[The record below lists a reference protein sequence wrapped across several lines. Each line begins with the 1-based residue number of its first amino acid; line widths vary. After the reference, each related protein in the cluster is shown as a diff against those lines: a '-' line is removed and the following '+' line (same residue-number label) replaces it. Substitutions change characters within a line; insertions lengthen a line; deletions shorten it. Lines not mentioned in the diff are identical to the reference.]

1 MSDANVYETPVI
13 EPGMPGL
20 AENPRSVSIGRGW
33 GWIADGFGHFKQN
46 PGAWILTVIVG
57 LVIVIGLS
65 FIPLL
70 GQLALWLTNYVWIA
84 GLMIGCRAQAS
95 GGNFEVRYLFAGFSN
110 DRAGSLILLSVIMA
124 ILTIVIMVIAIG
136 PVYWEI
142 LKGGSASDQA
152 LIESM
157 SDLQGFWLP
166 FLIGML
172 FLIPL
177 MMAAWFA
184 PALIALNNVPLFKAM
199 QLSFIGCAKNILP
212 FLLYGVAGLILAIL
226 ASIPL
231 GLGFLVLGPVLV
243 ASIYAS
249 YKEIFTE

>member
-1 MSDANVYETPVI
+1 MSDANVYETPAI
-13 EPGMPGL
+13 DPGMPRL
-20 AENPRSVSIGRGW
+20 AGNPRAVSIGRGW

-46 PGAWILTVIVG
+46 PGAWILTLIVG
-57 LVIVIGLS
+57 FVIMIVLS

-84 GLMIGCRAQAS
+84 GLMIGCRAQAG
-95 GGNFEVRYLFAGFSN
+95 GGNFEVGYLFAGFSN
-110 DRAGSLILLSVIMA
+110 SRVGSLMLLSVIMA

-136 PVYWEI
+136 PVFWEM
-142 LKGGSASDQA
+142 LKGGAESDQA
-152 LIESM
+152 LMESM

-177 MMAAWFA
+177 MMTAWFA

-199 QLSFIGCAKNILP
+199 KLSVIGCAKNVIP
-212 FLLYGVAGLILAIL
+212 FLLYGIVGLILVIL

-243 ASIYAS
+243 ASIYVS